1 MTEEQPSV
9 VCDAGPLIHLSELE
23 SLWLLGDFSSV
34 LVPQQVWEEV
44 ERHRPAALQAS
55 DVSLQKVEVPLS
67 SEGSFQA
74 LVQTLALDLGE
85 QAALALAQRHPEAIF
100 LTDDAA
106 ARVAAQT
113 LQLSVHG
120 TIGILVRAIR
130 RRQLQRHEV
139 VTLLEQLPERSTLF
153 ISVGLLQEI
162 IARIQRDAP

>member
-1 MTEEQPSV
+1 MTEEQQSV

-44 ERHRPAALQAS
+44 ERRRPAALQAS
-55 DVSLQKVEVPLS
+55 DVTLQKVEVPLS
-67 SEGSFQA
+67 SEASFQA

-85 QAALALAQRHPEAIF
+85 QAALALMQRYPEAIF

-113 LQLSVHG
+113 LQMSVHG

-153 ISVGLLQEI
+153 ISGGLLQEI